1 MTRIHYEKELQR
13 LKDELLLMG
22 SMVNQAL
29 HQSVGALKQKDL
41 ATAEKLIAYDRAV
54 NQRRFAIEDSVLTLI
69 ATQQPMARDMRFL
82 AAVLEI
88 SSELE
93 RIGDYAKGISRITI
107 YLGEDPAVK
116 PIIHIPQMCV
126 IVNEMLRSA
135 LDAFINL
142 DVTAARQIPTE
153 DDKVDELYNLVNK
166 ELIQLVIA
174 TPSIMDRANY
184 FSWAAHNLERAAD
197 RVVNI
202 CERIVY
208 TVTGEFIEMD
218 RDLPE
223 LHPAKAIA

>member
-1 MTRIHYEKELQR
+1 MTRLHYEKELQR
-13 LKDELLLMG
+13 LQDELLLLG

-29 HQSVGALKQKDL
+29 RQSVDILKRQDL
-41 ATAEKLIAYDRAV
+41 AGAEKLIADDKQINR
-54 NQRRFAIEDSVLTLI
+54 RRFAIEDAVLTLI

-93 RIGDYAKGISRITI
+93 RIGDYGKGIARITL
-107 YLGEDPAVK
+107 YLGKDPAVK
-116 PIIHIPQMCV
+116 PLVHIPQMCV
-126 IVNEMLRSA
+126 IVNDMLRAA

-142 DVTAARQIPTE
+142 DVTAARQIPLE
-153 DDKVDELYNLVNK
+153 DDKVDELYNIINK

-174 TPSIMDRANY
+174 NPSIMDRANY
-184 FSWAAHNLERAAD
+184 FSWAAHNLERSAD

-218 RDLPE
+218 TQE
-223 LHPAKAIA
+223 VASN

>member
-1 MTRIHYEKELQR
+1 MIRQHYEKELQR
-13 LKDELLLMG
+13 LQDELLLMG

-29 HQSVGALKQKDL
+29 RQAVEILKRQDL
-41 ATAEKLIAYDRAV
+41 AAAQQLITDDKTINR
-54 NQRRFAIEDSVLTLI
+54 RRFAIEDAVLTLI

-82 AAVLEI
+82 AAVLEL

-93 RIGDYAKGISRITI
+93 RIGDYAKGIARITI
-107 YLGEDPAVK
+107 YLGQDPVVK
-116 PIIHIPQMCV
+116 PLIHIPQMCA
-126 IVNEMLRSA
+126 IVNEMLRMA

-142 DVTAARQIPTE
+142 DVTTARQIPHE
-153 DDKVDELYNLVNK
+153 DDKVDELYNTVNR

-174 TPSIMDRANY
+174 NPSIMDRANY

-208 TVTGEFIEMD
+208 TATGEFIEMD
-218 RDLPE
+218 VEEGLVS
-223 LHPAKAIA
+223 IS

>member
-1 MTRIHYEKELQR
+1 MIRQHYEKELQR
-13 LKDELLLMG
+13 LQDELLLMG

-29 HQSVGALKQKDL
+29 RQAVEILKRQDL
-41 ATAEKLIAYDRAV
+41 AAAQQLITDDKTINR
-54 NQRRFAIEDSVLTLI
+54 RRFAIEDAVLTLI

-82 AAVLEI
+82 AAVLEL

-93 RIGDYAKGISRITI
+93 RIGDYAKGIARITI
-107 YLGEDPAVK
+107 YLGQDPVVK
-116 PIIHIPQMCV
+116 PLIHIPQMSA
-126 IVNEMLRSA
+126 IVNEMLRMA

-142 DVTAARQIPTE
+142 DVTTARQIPHE
-153 DDKVDELYNLVNK
+153 DDKVDELYNTVNR

-174 TPSIMDRANY
+174 NPSIMDRANY

-208 TVTGEFIEMD
+208 TATGEFIEMD
-218 RDLPE
+218 VEEGLVS
-223 LHPAKAIA
+223 IS

>member
-1 MTRIHYEKELQR
+1 MTRLHYEKELQR
-13 LKDELLLMG
+13 LQDELLLLG

-29 HQSVGALKQKDL
+29 RQSVDILKRQDL
-41 ATAEKLIAYDRAV
+41 AGAEKLIADDKQINR
-54 NQRRFAIEDSVLTLI
+54 RRFAIEDAVLTLI

-93 RIGDYAKGISRITI
+93 RIGDYGKGIARITL
-107 YLGEDPAVK
+107 YLGKDPVVK
-116 PIIHIPQMCV
+116 PLVHIPQMCV
-126 IVNEMLRSA
+126 IVNDMLRAA

-142 DVTAARQIPTE
+142 DVTAARQIPFE
-153 DDKVDELYNLVNK
+153 DDKVDELYNIINK

-174 TPSIMDRANY
+174 NPSIMDRANY
-184 FSWAAHNLERAAD
+184 FSWAAHNLERSAD

-218 RDLPE
+218 SQE
-223 LHPAKAIA
+223 VASN